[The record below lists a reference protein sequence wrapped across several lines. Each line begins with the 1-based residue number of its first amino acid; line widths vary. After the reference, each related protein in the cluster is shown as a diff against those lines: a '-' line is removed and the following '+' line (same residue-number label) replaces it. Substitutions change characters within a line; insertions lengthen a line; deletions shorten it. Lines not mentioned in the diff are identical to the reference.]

1 MRFLLLEELERNG
14 LIALGRGDIISKED
28 MAQTPGNYP
37 VYSSSAAENGEFGKY
52 GKYMFDDERIT
63 WSIDGGGRLFYR
75 NNHRYSVTN
84 VCGWL
89 KINTDTLTT
98 KYVYYCLYYQWLC
111 MKFDYTYKAH
121 PSVIKKLYKIPLIT
135 LDEQS
140 KIVKHLDK
148 IIEIIEKNTSMFVN
162 FNDLIK
168 SRFIEMFGDP
178 VLNTKNY
185 PTQELSSLGYFNR
198 GRSQHRPRND
208 KILLGGPY
216 PLIQTGDVANADTY
230 INNFAQTYSE
240 EGLKQSKMWRKGTL
254 CITIA
259 ANIAKTAILNID
271 ACFPDSIIGF
281 IPHQQ
286 VSVLFIH
293 NWFKFF
299 QPILEEQAPS
309 VAQKNLN
316 GTTLGKVRVIVPPIE
331 SQMEFENF
339 VRTMDKL
346 KFSVQ
351 REIDLYNELFEKK
364 LSEYFG

>member
-1 MRFLLLEELERNG
+1 MKLVLLEELENEG
-14 LIALGRGDIISKED
+14 FITLGRGDIISKED
-28 MAQTPGNYP
+28 IMRTPGDYP
-37 VYSSSAAENGEFGKY
+37 VYSSSANENGEFGRY
-52 GKYMFDDERIT
+52 GKYMFEDERVT

-75 NNHRYSVTN
+75 KKHRYSVTN

-89 KINTDTLTT
+89 KVNTDALIT
-98 KYVYYCLYYQWLC
+98 KYVYYCLHFQWLY
-111 MKFDYTYKAH
+111 KRFDYTYKAH
-121 PSVIKKLYKIPLIT
+121 PSVIKKIYEIPLIA
-135 LDEQS
+135 LDEQNA
-140 KIVKHLDK
+140 IVEYLDK
-148 IIEIIEKNTSMFVN
+148 INEAVESNTYMLVSFEE
-162 FNDLIK
+162 LIK

-178 VLNTKNY
+178 VLNAKNY
-185 PTQELSSLGYFNR
+185 PTRELSSLGYFNR

-208 KILLGGPY
+208 KKLLGGPY

-230 INNFAQTYSE
+230 INTFEQTYSE
-240 EGLKQSKMWRKGTL
+240 LGLKQSKMWNRGTL

-281 IPHQQ
+281 IPNQD
-286 VSVLFIH
+286 VRVLFVH

-339 VRTMDKL
+339 VKQIEKL
-346 KFSVQ
+346 KLCIQ
-351 REIDLYNELFEKK
+351 KEIDLYNELLEKK
-364 LSEYFG
+364 MNEYFG